1 MINYASDEAQGS
13 CAEGRIR
20 YHFFGPT
27 LKVLKFNNWE
37 ESAAFVI
44 TPLNG

>member
-20 YHFFGPT
+20 YHSRTNTQGLKNLIT
-27 LKVLKFNNWE
+27 EKKVL
-37 ESAAFVI
+37 
-44 TPLNG
+44 PL